1 VGDASE
7 ERRFE
12 EIYEAHYDA
21 ISRYALRRTRSPDDA
36 VDVLSETFLTAW
48 RRLDDVPDGDGT
60 LLWLYGVARRVL
72 ANHHRGAA
80 RREMLAGRLRAEF
93 IAAASSERQPGAQQV
108 VAKEL
113 RAAFGRLPDDD
124 RELLALTGW
133 EGLRPAEIAEVLG
146 CRAAGVRVRLHR
158 ARKRLAAELAKEG
171 LDAER
176 YGAPAV
182 AMTEGA
188 LG

>member
-1 VGDASE
+1 MGDASE
-7 ERRFE
+7 ERRRFE
-12 EIYEAHYDA
+12 EIYAAHYEA
-21 ISRYALRRTRSPDDA
+21 ISRYALRRTGSPDDA

-48 RRLDDVPDGDGT
+48 RRLDAVPDGDGT

-72 ANHHRGAA
+72 ANHHRGTV
-80 RREMLAGRLRAEF
+80 RRELLISRLRGEFLEAAPEHAVAEQ
-93 IAAASSERQPGAQQV
+93 A
-108 VAKEL
+108 VADEL
-113 RAAFGRLPDDD
+113 RAAFGRLSDDD